1 MRLLLVEDDRMLGE
15 MVQIGLRQD
24 GYAVDW
30 VRDAEQGLPAVLTH
44 PYEGILLDLGLPRS
58 DGLTLLRQLRQRG
71 LSTPVLILTARDGIA
86 QRVAGLNAGA
96 DDYLLKP
103 FDLDELSAR
112 IRAVVRRSQKVAPG
126 TRLVAGAVQL
136 DVAAKRCLLEGQG
149 VELTAREFMLLRV
162 LMERAGRVVSRDDLE
177 SALFDWGSEVES
189 NVIEVYVSQLRRK
202 LGKDFIRT
210 RRGLGYCVETDTR

>member
-1 MRLLLVEDDRMLGE
+1 VRLLLVEDDRMLGE
-15 MVQIGLRQD
+15 SVMIGLRQD

-30 VRDAEQGLPAVLTH
+30 VRDAEQGLAAAHTH
-44 PYEGILLDLGLPRS
+44 AYEAILLDLGLPRG
-58 DGLTLLRQLRQRG
+58 DGLMMLRQLRKGGQT
-71 LSTPVLILTARDGIA
+71 TPVLIITARDGIA
-86 QRVAGLNAGA
+86 QRVTGLDAGA

-112 IRAVVRRSQKVAPG
+112 IRAVVRRSQGLTPG
-126 TRLVAGAVQL
+126 TCLVVGAVQL

-162 LMERAGRVVSRDDLE
+162 LMERAGRVVSRGDLE
-177 SALFDWGSEVES
+177 SALFDWGSEVDS

-210 RRGLGYCVETDTR
+210 RRGQGYCVESAAP

>member
-1 MRLLLVEDDRMLGE
+1 VRLLLVEDDRMLGE
-15 MVQIGLRQD
+15 SVQIGLRQD

-30 VRDAEQGLPAVLTH
+30 VRDAEQGLPAAQTH
-44 PYEGILLDLGLPRS
+44 PYEAILLDLGLPRG
-58 DGLTLLRQLRQRG
+58 DGLSLLRKLRQRG
-71 LSTPVLILTARDGIA
+71 QATPVLILTARDGVA
-86 QRVAGLNAGA
+86 QRVAGLDAGA

-112 IRAVVRRSQKVAPG
+112 IRAVVRRSQGLALG
-126 TRLVAGAVQL
+126 TSLVVDAVQL
-136 DVAAKRCLLEGQG
+136 DVAAKRCLLKGQV

-162 LMERAGRVVSRDDLE
+162 LMERAGRIVSRLDLE

-189 NVIEVYVSQLRRK
+189 NAIEVYVSQLRRK

-210 RRGLGYCVETDTR
+210 RRGLGYCVESVAP

>member
-15 MVQIGLRQD
+15 LVQIGLRQD

-30 VRDAEQGLPAVLTH
+30 VRDAEQGLHAALTH
-44 PYEGILLDLGLPRS
+44 PYEAILLDLGLPRG
-58 DGLTLLRQLRQRG
+58 DGLTLLRQLRERG
-71 LSTPVLILTARDGIA
+71 QGTPVLILTARDGIA

-112 IRAVVRRSQKVAPG
+112 IRAVVRRSQRLTPG
-126 TRLVAGAVQL
+126 TSLLAGAVRL
-136 DVAAKRCLLEGQG
+136 DVAAKRCLLKGES

-177 SALFDWGSEVES
+177 SALFDWGNEVES

-202 LGKDFIRT
+202 LGRDFIRT
-210 RRGLGYCVETDTR
+210 RRGLGYCVETDTP

>member
-15 MVQIGLRQD
+15 LVQIGLRQD
-24 GYAVDW
+24 DYAVDW
-30 VRDAEQGLPAVLTH
+30 VRDAGQALSAALNH
-44 PYEGILLDLGLPRS
+44 PYEAILLDLGLPRG
-58 DGLTLLRQLRQRG
+58 DGLALLRLLRERK
-71 LSTPVLILTARDGIA
+71 LATPVLIVTARDGIA

-112 IRAVVRRSQKVAPG
+112 IRAVVRRSQRVAPG
-126 TRLVAGAVQL
+126 TSLLAGAVQL
-136 DVAAKRCLLEGQG
+136 DVAAKRCLLDGQS

-162 LMERAGRVVSRDDLE
+162 LIERAGRIVSRDDLE

-202 LGKDFIRT
+202 LGRDFIRT
-210 RRGLGYCVETDTR
+210 RRGLGYCVETDTT

>member
-1 MRLLLVEDDRMLGE
+1 V
-15 MVQIGLRQD
+15 
-24 GYAVDW
+24 
-30 VRDAEQGLPAVLTH
+30 T
-44 PYEGILLDLGLPRS
+44 
-58 DGLTLLRQLRQRG
+58 
-71 LSTPVLILTARDGIA
+71 
-86 QRVAGLNAGA
+86 
-96 DDYLLKP
+96 
-103 FDLDELSAR
+103 
-112 IRAVVRRSQKVAPG
+112 PG
-126 TRLVAGAVQL
+126 TNLVAGAVQI
-136 DVAAKRCLLEGQG
+136 DVAAKRCLLEGHT

>member
-15 MVQIGLRQD
+15 LVQIGLRQD

-30 VRDAEQGLPAVLTH
+30 VRDAEQGLSAVLTH
-44 PYEGILLDLGLPRS
+44 PYEAILLDLGLPRG
-58 DGLTLLRQLRQRG
+58 DGLVLLRQLRERN
-71 LSTPVLILTARDGIA
+71 LATPALILTARDGVA
-86 QRVAGLNAGA
+86 QRVEGLNAGA

-112 IRAVVRRSQKVAPG
+112 IRAVVRRSQKVTPG
-126 TRLVAGAVQL
+126 TNLVAGAVQL
-136 DVAAKRCLLEGQG
+136 DVAAKRCLLEGHT

>member
-15 MVQIGLRQD
+15 SVQIGLRQD

-30 VRDAEQGLPAVLTH
+30 VRDAEQGLPAAQTH
-44 PYEGILLDLGLPRS
+44 PYEAILLDLGLPRG
-58 DGLTLLRQLRQRG
+58 DGLSLLRKLRQRG
-71 LSTPVLILTARDGIA
+71 QATPVLILTARDGVA
-86 QRVAGLNAGA
+86 QRVAGLDAGA

-112 IRAVVRRSQKVAPG
+112 IRAVVRRSQGLALG
-126 TRLVAGAVQL
+126 TSLVVDAVQL
-136 DVAAKRCLLEGQG
+136 DVAAKRCLLKGQV

-162 LMERAGRVVSRDDLE
+162 LMERAGRIVSRLDLE

-189 NVIEVYVSQLRRK
+189 NAIEVYVSQLRRK

-210 RRGLGYCVETDTR
+210 RRGLGYCVESVAP

>member
-1 MRLLLVEDDRMLGE
+1 VRLLLVEDDRMLGE
-15 MVQIGLRQD
+15 SVQIGLRQD

-30 VRDAEQGLPAVLTH
+30 VRDAEQALPAAQTH
-44 PYEGILLDLGLPRS
+44 PYEAILLDLGLPRG

-71 LSTPVLILTARDGIA
+71 QATPVLILTARDGIA
-86 QRVAGLNAGA
+86 QRVAGLDAGA

-112 IRAVVRRSQKVAPG
+112 IRAVVRRSQGMALG

-136 DVAAKRCLLEGQG
+136 DVAAKRCLLKGQS

-162 LMERAGRVVSRDDLE
+162 LMERAGRVVSRGDLE
-177 SALFDWGSEVES
+177 SALFDWGREVES
-189 NVIEVYVSQLRRK
+189 NAIEVYVSQLRRK

-210 RRGLGYCVETDTR
+210 RRGLGYCVESVAP

>member
-1 MRLLLVEDDRMLGE
+1 MLGE
-15 MVQIGLRQD
+15 SVQIGLRQD

-30 VRDAEQGLPAVLTH
+30 VRDAEQGLPAAQTH
-44 PYEGILLDLGLPRS
+44 PYEAILLDLGLPRG
-58 DGLTLLRQLRQRG
+58 DGLSLLRKLRQRG
-71 LSTPVLILTARDGIA
+71 QATPVLILTARDGVA
-86 QRVAGLNAGA
+86 QRVAGLDAGA

-112 IRAVVRRSQKVAPG
+112 IRAVVRRSQGLALG
-126 TRLVAGAVQL
+126 TSLVVDAVQL
-136 DVAAKRCLLEGQG
+136 DVAAKRCLLKGQV

-162 LMERAGRVVSRDDLE
+162 LMERAGRIVSRLDLE

-189 NVIEVYVSQLRRK
+189 NAIEVYVSQLRRK

-210 RRGLGYCVETDTR
+210 RRGLGYCVESVAP

>member
-1 MRLLLVEDDRMLGE
+1 MRLLLVEDDKMLGE
-15 MVQIGLRQD
+15 LVQIGLRQD

-30 VRDAEQGLPAVLTH
+30 VRDAEQGLPAALTH
-44 PYEGILLDLGLPRS
+44 PYEAILLDLGLPRG
-58 DGLTLLRQLRQRG
+58 DGLTLLRQLRERG
-71 LSTPVLILTARDGIA
+71 HGTPVLILTARDGIA

-112 IRAVVRRSQKVAPG
+112 IRAVVRRSQGLALG
-126 TRLVAGAVQL
+126 TSLAVGAVQL
-136 DVAAKRCLLEGQG
+136 DVAAKRCLLEGQN

-162 LMERAGRVVSRDDLE
+162 LMERAGRVVSRGDLE
-177 SALFDWGSEVES
+177 SALFDWGREVDS

-202 LGKDFIRT
+202 LGKDFIRN
-210 RRGLGYCVETDTR
+210 RRGQGYCVESVAP

>member
-15 MVQIGLRQD
+15 SVQIGLRQD

-30 VRDAEQGLPAVLTH
+30 VRDAEQGLPAAQTH
-44 PYEGILLDLGLPRS
+44 PYEAILLDLGLPRG
-58 DGLTLLRQLRQRG
+58 DGLSLLLKLRQRG
-71 LSTPVLILTARDGIA
+71 QATPVLILTARDGVA
-86 QRVAGLNAGA
+86 QRVAGLDAGA

-112 IRAVVRRSQKVAPG
+112 IRAVVRRSQGLALG
-126 TRLVAGAVQL
+126 TSLVVDAVQL
-136 DVAAKRCLLEGQG
+136 DVAAKRCLLKGQV

-162 LMERAGRVVSRDDLE
+162 LMERAGRIVSRLDLE

-189 NVIEVYVSQLRRK
+189 NAIEVYVSQLRRK

-210 RRGLGYCVETDTR
+210 RRGLGYCVESVAP

>member
-1 MRLLLVEDDRMLGE
+1 

-210 RRGLGYCVETDTR
+210 RRGLGYCVEANAT

>member
-15 MVQIGLRQD
+15 SVQIGLRQD

-30 VRDAEQGLPAVLTH
+30 VRDAEQGLHAAQTH
-44 PYEGILLDLGLPRS
+44 PYEAILLDLGLPRG
-58 DGLTLLRQLRQRG
+58 DGLTLLRKLRQSGRT
-71 LSTPVLILTARDGIA
+71 TPVLILTARDGIA
-86 QRVAGLNAGA
+86 QRVAGLDAGA

-112 IRAVVRRSQKVAPG
+112 IRAVVRRSQGLALG
-126 TRLVAGAVQL
+126 TSLVSGAVEL
-136 DVAAKRCLLEGQG
+136 NVAAKRCLLEGQN
-149 VELTAREFMLLRV
+149 VELTGREFMLLRV

-177 SALFDWGSEVES
+177 NALYDWGREVES
-189 NVIEVYVSQLRRK
+189 NAIEVYVSQLRRK

-210 RRGLGYCVETDTR
+210 RRGLGYCVESVAP